1 MPWLQEMRW
10 PEVREYLAKKDII
23 LIPVGS
29 TEQHAR
35 HAPLGTDTMI
45 AIRLAEDA
53 CQRTGVISAP
63 PLWFG
68 WSPHHMVLP
77 GTISIR
83 ATVLQ
88 DLLFDAIQSLAHHG
102 FAHFVVVNGHRI
114 TNIPWIQLAA
124 QRAQDELKVQVA
136 IYDPGYMEKEIAD
149 ELGFG
154 PLGHAEE
161 LETSQLL
168 YLFPEMVDLTQAV
181 DSPSHARTLYQVDP
195 RYPGDTLCYVPST
208 LEQMQAIAE
217 QTGGSTGQ
225 PSKSDASSGARLHQ
239 HLVDRLVQVIAAL
252 E

>member
-1 MPWLQEMRW
+1 MTWLQEMRW
-10 PEVREYLAKKDII
+10 PEVREYLAEKDTI
-23 LIPVGS
+23 LLPVGS

-35 HAPLGTDTMI
+35 HAPLGTDSMI

-53 CQRTGVISAP
+53 SRRSGVISAP

-83 ATVLQ
+83 PGVLE

-124 QRAQDELKVQVA
+124 QRAQSELKVQVV
-136 IYDPGYMEKEIAD
+136 IFDPGYMEQDIAD

-168 YLFPEMVDLTQAV
+168 HLFPEMVDLTQAV
-181 DSPSHARTLYQVDP
+181 DSPPHTRPLYQVDP
-195 RYPGDTLCYVPST
+195 RYRGDTLCYVPST

-225 PSKSDASSGARLHQ
+225 PSKADASSGARLHQ
-239 HLVDRLVQVIAAL
+239 HLVERLIQVISTL

>member
-217 QTGGSTGQ
+217 QRGGSTGQ